1 MRAPVSSRLIW
12 LVATLCLA
20 VVLGASEGAYAQAD
34 PQNYMFN
41 SGQTIQPF
49 FEGWAH
55 NADGSFEMHF
65 GYLNRNYVEEL
76 HVPIGAEN
84 RMVPDGPDRGQP
96 TFFYPHVN
104 HRVFSVTVAA
114 DWGDKELVWQ
124 ITVRG
129 ETFRAIAW
137 LQPEWEIGVNA
148 GGRFFATADGADTNE
163 APTLAV
169 DAARTITLPAALT
182 MTATVSDDG
191 LPEPRQRGGRGG
203 GRGTLPTFER
213 DPDGPT
219 LPVNI
224 PQIQRAARSG
234 PTRTRVERVNVTW
247 TQWRG
252 PAGVTLASQGEP
264 QDGVATVTATFES
277 PGEYVFTVQA
287 SDGPETVTETVA
299 VTVR

>member
-1 MRAPVSSRLIW
+1 MSNRLIC
-12 LVATLCLA
+12 LVAALCLA
-20 VVLGASEGAYAQAD
+20 VVLGATQGAYAQAD
-34 PQNYMFN
+34 PQNFQFN

-65 GYLNRNYVEEL
+65 GYLNRNYVAVQ

-84 RMVPDGPDRGQP
+84 RMAPDGPDRGQP

-104 HRVFSVTVAA
+104 HRVFSATVPA

-124 ITVRG
+124 MTVRD
-129 ETFRAIAW
+129 ETFRAVGW
-137 LQPEWEIGVNA
+137 LQPEWEIAARGA
-148 GGRFFATADGADTNE
+148 GFGAAADGAARNQP
-163 APTLAV
+163 PTLSI
-169 DAARTITLPAALT
+169 DAARTITLPATLT
-182 MTATVSDDG
+182 MSATVSDDG
-191 LPEPRQRGGRGG
+191 LPEPRERGGRG

-219 LPVNI
+219 LPFNV
-224 PQIQRAARSG
+224 PQLQRAARQG
-234 PTRTRVERVNVTW
+234 PTRTRVERVSVTW

-252 PAGVTLASQGEP
+252 PTGVRLESQDEP
-264 QDGVATVTATFES
+264 PDGMTTVTATFETS
-277 PGEYVFTVQA
+277 GDYVFRVAA
-287 SDGPETVTETVA
+287 SDTRETVMETIA